1 MGTVTAVEAQEPATG
16 KWTGNYMRRTNQ
28 GLQGTGLTINID
40 SVQDGVLKGSATIYG
55 SQCAGDYPVEGK
67 VADGKVQIRTTEQGG
82 RAGDC
87 GLRLNLVLEGNRMKG
102 TTGAGHSAELSR

>member
-1 MGTVTAVEAQEPATG
+1 
-16 KWTGNYMRRTNQ
+16 MRRTNQ